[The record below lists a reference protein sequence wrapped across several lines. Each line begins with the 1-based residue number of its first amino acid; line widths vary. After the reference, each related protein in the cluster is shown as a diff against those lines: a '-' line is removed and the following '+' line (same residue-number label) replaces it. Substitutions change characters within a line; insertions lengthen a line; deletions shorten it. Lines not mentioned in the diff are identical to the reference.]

1 MIQRF
6 FSQAWLYHKGR
17 TDAFHF
23 SDFIASEVGYP
34 AITMI
39 FYCLLAAYGFQTMDL
54 THWVVSNSFLLCT
67 NACIFNLGTIFLG
80 ERYNGRLRSIVVAP
94 CSTLSLVLASG
105 IGPIL
110 TASVTVAFNMTLGS
124 LIFGVDFS
132 GVPLGA
138 VILTILCAMTSAT
151 CFGLLISI
159 FGMISSS
166 IHLMLNII
174 HYVLMLFTGSQ
185 FPVSQLP
192 VPCQLLSRLL
202 PLTRS
207 LQAMDLLFERTGAPM
222 SHFAALLIGEIGMAA
237 LYVLLTW
244 AVFHSVERACCRSGQ
259 FDLF

>member
-1 MIQRF
+1 MIRRF

-17 TDAFHF
+17 TDAFHLA
-23 SDFIASEVGYP
+23 DFLASEVGYP

-54 THWVVSNSFLLCT
+54 THWVISNSFLLCT
-67 NACIFNLGTIFLG
+67 NACVFNLGTIFLG

-105 IGPIL
+105 VGPIL
-110 TASVTVAFNMTLGS
+110 IASVTVAFNMLLGS

-151 CFGLLISI
+151 CFGLLISV

-174 HYVLMLFTGSQ
+174 HYVLMLFTGAQ

-192 VPCQLLSRLL
+192 VAGQILSRLL

-207 LQAMDLLFERTGAPM
+207 IQAMDLLFGNSNGSTNYCLLLLGEV
-222 SHFAALLIGEIGMAA
+222 SIAAI
-237 LYVLLTW
+237 YVLLACT
-244 AVFHSVERACCRSGQ
+244 AFHSVERACCRSGT

>member
-6 FSQAWLYHKGR
+6 FSQAWLYYKGR
-17 TDAFHF
+17 KAAFHTAEF
-23 SDFIASEVGYP
+23 LASDLGYP

-39 FYCLLAAYGFQTMDL
+39 FYCMLAAYGFQTMDL
-54 THWVVSNSFLLCT
+54 THWVISNSFLLCT
-67 NACIFNLGTIFLG
+67 NTCIFQLGTVFLG

-105 IGPIL
+105 VGPIL
-110 TASVTVAFNMTLGS
+110 TASATVIFNLTLGS
-124 LIFGVDFS
+124 FLFNIDFS
-132 GVPLGA
+132 TISLGA
-138 VILTILCAMTSAT
+138 VLLTILCAMTSAT
-151 CFGLLISI
+151 CFGLLVSV

-174 HYVLMLFTGSQ
+174 YYVLMLFTGAQ

-192 VPCQLLSRLL
+192 AIGQFLSRLL

-207 LQAMDLLFERTGAPM
+207 LQAMDLVFGKG
-222 SHFAALLIGEIGMAA
+222 HGNFAVLLLEELGMAT
-237 LYVLLTW
+237 LYTLLAWGVLK
-244 AVFHSVERACCRSGQ
+244 HVERECCRSGR

>member
-1 MIQRF
+1 MIRRF
-6 FSQAWLYHKGR
+6 FSQAWLYHRGR
-17 TDAFHF
+17 TDAFRLA
-23 SDFIASEVGYP
+23 DFLASEVGYP

-54 THWVVSNSFLLCT
+54 THWVISNSFLLCT

-105 IGPIL
+105 VGPIL
-110 TASVTVAFNMTLGS
+110 TASVTVAFNMILGS
-124 LIFGVDFS
+124 LLFGVDFS
-132 GVPLGA
+132 GVSLGPI
-138 VILTILCAMTSAT
+138 ILTILCAMTSAT

-166 IHLMLNII
+166 IHLMLNLI
-174 HYVLMLFTGSQ
+174 HYVLMLFTGAQ
-185 FPVSQLP
+185 FPTSQLP
-192 VPCQLLSRLL
+192 LIGQLLSRLL

-207 LQAMDLLFERTGAPM
+207 LQAMDLLFAPYAD
-222 SHFAALLIGEIGMAA
+222 FFEILRLLLGELGMAA
-237 LYVLLTW
+237 VYILLARTI
-244 AVFHSVERACCRSGQ
+244 FYSVERACCRQGR

>member
-39 FYCLLAAYGFQTMDL
+39 FYCLLAAYGFQTMEL
-54 THWVVSNSFLLCT
+54 THWVISNAFLLCT
-67 NACIFNLGTIFLG
+67 NACIFNLGTIFYG
-80 ERYNGRLRSIVVAP
+80 ERYSGRLRSIVVAP

-110 TASVTVAFNMTLGS
+110 TASVTVAFNMLLGS
-124 LIFGVDFS
+124 LIFGVNFS

-138 VILTILCAMTSAT
+138 IILTILCAMTSAT
-151 CFGLLISI
+151 CFGLLISV

-174 HYVLMLFTGSQ
+174 YYILMLFTGAQ

-192 VPCQLLSRLL
+192 VPCQILSRLL

-207 LQAMDLLFERTGAPM
+207 LQAMDLLFDQSSNPVHYGPLLLCELGMAM
-222 SHFAALLIGEIGMAA
+222 AYALLA
-237 LYVLLTW
+237 W
-244 AVFHSVERACCRSGQ
+244 AVLRRVERACCHSGQ